1 LQGAF
6 APGGVAPLERQP
18 VRAAEERKDRK
29 ERTQKTL
36 DVVTE

>member
-18 VRAAEERKDRK
+18 VRAAEERRDRK
-29 ERTQKTL
+29 QKNL